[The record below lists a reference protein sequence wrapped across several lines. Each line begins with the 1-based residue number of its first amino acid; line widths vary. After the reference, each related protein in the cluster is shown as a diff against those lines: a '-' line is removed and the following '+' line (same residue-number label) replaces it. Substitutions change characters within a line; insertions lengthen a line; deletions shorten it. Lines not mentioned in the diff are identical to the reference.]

1 MAKKDGASRG
11 EAERPAANG
20 GLDLS
25 ELKPTLARI
34 ARLARAYARLPN
46 SDVVVLDGDQTWHA
60 GQPDRWRSA
69 VPNEDSFTAVALRSE
84 GVLWVADARQD
95 PRFKEHRGVTGE
107 LGIRFCAAAP
117 IRLEDGRGVGAVLV
131 TDVEPRDHDPAF
143 AEYLT
148 DLAAL
153 AGDEWA
159 RCAAR
164 QDLARAAG
172 EVAAARN
179 MISAFVQAAPVAL
192 CMTDKQM
199 RVIQA
204 SPRWRAER
212 QSDDVVGQSLYEAYP
227 DTQRWAPVYNR
238 CLKGQQVQHERVP
251 VNLPDGR
258 HLWARVE
265 INPWREADGEI
276 GGLLIMS
283 VDMTRTADAL
293 EEAKRNEERL
303 KLALEIG
310 ELRMWEMDWK
320 RRELTGAGYQSPI
333 PGVEVGTTYEEMNA
347 DIWRS
352 IHPADRPEAMRA
364 WDEYM
369 EGGPPFRQVYR
380 IPQTEGPHQWHYSA
394 CEAIRDERGR
404 VVRVLGVLRN
414 IDKEKRGELELVKAK
429 EEAETANRAKSEF
442 LANMSH
448 EIRTP
453 LNGVMGI
460 AGALAKTPLTS
471 GQAEMVNLIET
482 SAQTLEALLTDIL
495 DLARIEAGRLEIRP
509 EPFDL
514 TTSVNACASLF
525 QASAEAKDLKLT
537 VEVDPYAQGAYDGD
551 APRIRQI
558 LSNLLGNAVKFTSA
572 GEVKLS
578 VRARRD
584 ETSTHLCFDVSDT
597 GIGFDEETR
606 QRLFGRFQ
614 QADGSITRRF
624 GGTGLGLAISRSLA
638 EAMGGGLSAVSRPG
652 EGSTFTL
659 ELELPRRHGAVDL
672 WGEHEADAE
681 AEADLQTMRV
691 LLAEDHPTNRR
702 VVELILGA
710 AGVDLTCVENGAE
723 AVDEAARSS
732 FDLILMDMQMPVMDG
747 LTAIRAIRR
756 RECRE
761 KARPTPI
768 YTLTANAMPEHAQA
782 SADAGADGHVTKPIT
797 ADGLLRVVEQVWTE
811 KWVGD
816 GAAAEEGQ
824 RALRA

>member
-1 MAKKDGASRG
+1 MAKKDGASHA
-11 EAERPAANG
+11 EAERLAAVG
-20 GLDLS
+20 GLDLA

-34 ARLARAYARLPN
+34 ARLAKAYARLPN
-46 SDVVVLDGDQTWHA
+46 CDVVLLQGDQTWHA
-60 GQPDRWRSA
+60 SQPDTWRSA
-69 VPNEDSFTAVALRSE
+69 VPNEESFAAAAIGTE
-84 GVLWVADARQD
+84 GVLWVNDARRD
-95 PRFKEHRGVTGE
+95 ARFKTHRGVTGA
-107 LGIRFCAAAP
+107 GIRFCAGAP
-117 IRLEDGRGVGAVLV
+117 IRLSDGRGVGAILV
-131 TDVEPRDHDPAF
+131 TDTEPRAFDPDLAD
-143 AEYLT
+143 YLT

-153 AGDEWA
+153 ASDEWK
-159 RCAAR
+159 RHHAR
-164 QDLARAAG
+164 QDLAKAAG

-179 MISAFVQAAPVAL
+179 MISSFVQAAPVAL
-192 CMTDKQM
+192 CMVDKEM

-212 QSDDVVGQSLYEAYP
+212 QSEDVNGQCLYEAYP

-238 CLKGQQVQHERVP
+238 CLKGTPVQHDRVP
-251 VNLPDGR
+251 VKLPDGR
-258 HLWARVE
+258 QRWARVE

-283 VDMTRTADAL
+283 VDVTRTADAL
-293 EEAKRNEERL
+293 EEAKRSEERL

-320 RRELTGAGYQSPI
+320 RRELTGAGYQSPQA
-333 PGVEVGTTYEEMNA
+333 GEKGSSTYEEMNA
-347 DIWRS
+347 DIWRA
-352 IHPADRPEAMRA
+352 IHPADRDEAKRA
-364 WDEYM
+364 WDEYI
-369 EGGPPFRQVYR
+369 EGGAPFRQVYR
-380 IPQTEGPHQWHYSA
+380 MPQKDGPHEWHYSA

-404 VVRVLGVLRN
+404 IVRVLGVLRN

-429 EEAETANRAKSEF
+429 EEAETANKAKSEF

-460 AGALAKTPLTS
+460 AGALARTDLTPS
-471 GQAEMVNLIET
+471 QAEMVNLIET

-514 TTSVNACASLF
+514 ATSVNACASLF

-537 VEVDPYAQGAYDGD
+537 VEVDPYAKGSFEGD

-558 LSNLLGNAVKFTSA
+558 LTNLLGNAVKFTSA

-578 VRARRD
+578 VKARRD
-584 ETSTHLCFDVSDT
+584 ETSTHLTFEVSDT

-638 EAMGGGLSAVSRPG
+638 EAIGGALSATSVPG
-652 EGSTFTL
+652 QGSTFAL
-659 ELELPRRHGAVDL
+659 ELELERRHGAVDL
-672 WGEHEADAE
+672 WGEHEE
-681 AEADLQTMRV
+681 AGNQEADLDTMRV

-723 AVDEAARSS
+723 AVDAAARSS

-756 RECRE
+756 REGRE
-761 KARPTPI
+761 TGRPTPI
-768 YTLTANAMPEHAQA
+768 YTLTANAMPEHALA
-782 SADAGADGHVTKPIT
+782 SAEAGADGHVTKPIT

-811 KWVGD
+811 KA
-816 GAAAEEGQ
+816 GAGVAAEGPE
-824 RALRA
+824 ALRA